1 MKSEMCEEFEK
12 GDMVRAEMDIGNGN
26 TVCSWMQM
34 RCKGTPTMDKRHS
47 ILFLTDTV
55 SGGKLSLER

>member
-1 MKSEMCEEFEK
+1 
-12 GDMVRAEMDIGNGN
+12 MDISNRN

-34 RCKGTPTMDKRHS
+34 RCEDTPTMDKRHS
-47 ILFLTDTV
+47 ILFFTDIV